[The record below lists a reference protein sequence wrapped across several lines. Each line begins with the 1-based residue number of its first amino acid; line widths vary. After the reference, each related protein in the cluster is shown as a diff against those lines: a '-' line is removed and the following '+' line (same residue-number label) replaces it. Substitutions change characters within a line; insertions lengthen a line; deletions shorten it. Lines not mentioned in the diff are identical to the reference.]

1 MFAPPSFDGSWFHCL
16 QATSHALQPMHKVES
31 VKNPTGWP
39 GWKATGDDGA
49 PVKVAG
55 WSGSGAGDP
64 TAWGDAA
71 AWGEGDAAGVGDA
84 GLLPDVQEVEQVH
97 INARYAFS
105 TLTINALPSCIDT
118 FGSPTRDVRSLT
130 MSPTETPM

>member
-1 MFAPPSFDGSWFHCL
+1 
-16 QATSHALQPMHKVES
+16 MHKVES

-84 GLLPDVQEVEQVH
+84 GCCRTFRKSNRFISML
-97 INARYAFS
+97 A
-105 TLTINALPSCIDT
+105 TPS
-118 FGSPTRDVRSLT
+118 RR
-130 MSPTETPM
+130 